1 MAFNFNSKIGFHPP
15 WNFMVWYICMPTWYC
30 ELQCNEILLI
40 EQLNIDHKK
49 EDYNI
54 SYKKF

>member
-1 MAFNFNSKIGFHPP
+1 
-15 WNFMVWYICMPTWYC
+15 MPTWYC

-54 SYKKF
+54 SYKKI